1 VAEIEREMPRERV
14 KAGMNQ
20 ARRVGKHIGRPAGR
34 RLGRA
39 EIDEI
44 RLLRSQ
50 GKSVRQLAKEYGASQ
65 WMIARLEFRGELQPA
80 RHGHAPL
87 CFAHR
92 RALSEGTD
100 LPGLCACPAE
110 EECCS
115 DFSAYARQPR
125 AQPAGCAGSS

>member
-1 VAEIEREMPRERV
+1 MPLIE
-14 KAGMNQ
+14 A
-20 ARRVGKHIGRPAGR
+20 
-34 RLGRA
+34 
-39 EIDEI
+39 
-44 RLLRSQ
+44 
-50 GKSVRQLAKEYGASQ
+50 
-65 WMIARLEFRGELQPA
+65 ELQPA

-115 DFSAYARQPR
+115 DFRRMFASHERSLLAARGHR
-125 AQPAGCAGSS
+125 EPAGQIAAREIELVRIKGALQRAEEVSDDVATAIEGTP